1 MIYNIPQFDP
11 ALMILSF
18 CYSMNSD
25 LSMLLRSRGVFGL
38 MLVRHDL
45 RLITENSSANLNPV
59 QRELLRTLG
68 RSCELNKA
76 KMEGIQLM
84 KCYFQLRTVPS
95 SVCLFTGVRGLGR
108 L

>member
-1 MIYNIPQFDP
+1 MTFPRYNIINYNKVQNNKSKFSQFDP

-45 RLITENSSANLNPV
+45 RLITEKSEAELNPV

-68 RSCELNKA
+68 GN
-76 KMEGIQLM
+76 
-84 KCYFQLRTVPS
+84 
-95 SVCLFTGVRGLGR
+95 
-108 L
+108 